1 MRQNIVVLGATG
13 KVGGE
18 FLRQVA
24 QFDVPELGIHE
35 NPTVV
40 VGLGDSKHIAIRP
53 GGFPLEVLD
62 QFTATRARVRDV
74 TGAQEYPAEG
84 LRAVPD
90 MMEKLGYGEDVVYVD
105 ATGVKEAARDLHLA
119 IIRNTRAKIVT
130 ANKNPIGLYDY
141 DIYKELTQD
150 PTRYQYSATAMA
162 GLGAVPWLS
171 ERHTIQDRI
180 HGIRASLSGTVG
192 FITDALKRGENL
204 SAAIRTARMEGY
216 TEPDFR
222 DDLNGV
228 DVARKLTILGR
239 EAGIPI
245 NFEDIALEP
254 FLPQEY
260 LQMSDPEECLYRIER
275 ELDAIMAARYAEAQR
290 RGLTFKY
297 LASLENDR
305 DGPPVLKVGLVEV
318 PFESAFGSLHGT
330 DNRIEVVT
338 DQYSQKRPYKLEGPG
353 AGLDITASVLRRD
366 LLHMQDHVKRF

>member
-1 MRQNIVVLGATG
+1 MRQNIIVLGATG

-18 FLRQVA
+18 LLRQVA
-24 QFDVPELGIHE
+24 KYDVPELGIHE

-62 QFTATRARVRDV
+62 QFTAMRARVRDV
-74 TGAQEYPAEG
+74 TGAQEYPEEG
-84 LRAVPD
+84 LKAVPD
-90 MMEKLGYGEDVVYVD
+90 IMEKLGYSEDIVYVD
-105 ATGVKEAARDLHLA
+105 VTGTKEPARDLHLA
-119 IIRNTRAKIVT
+119 IMRNTRAKIVT

-150 PTRYQYSATAMA
+150 PTRYQYSATVMA

-180 HGIRASLSGTVG
+180 HEIRASLSGTVG
-192 FITDALKRGENL
+192 FITDALKREEKL
-204 SAAIRTARMEGY
+204 SAAIRTARQEGY

-239 EAGIPI
+239 EAGLPI
-245 NFEDIALEP
+245 HFEDIALEP

-275 ELDAIMAARYAEAQR
+275 ELDAVMAARYEIAR
-290 RGLTFKY
+290 DRGLTFKY
-297 LASLENDR
+297 LASLDSDHGE
-305 DGPPVLKVGLVEV
+305 PVLKVGLVEV
-318 PFESAFGSLHGT
+318 PLESAFGNLRGT

-338 DQYSQKRPYKLEGPG
+338 DQYSQKRPFKLEGPG

-366 LLHMQDHVKRF
+366 LLHLQDHVKRF

>member
-1 MRQNIVVLGATG
+1 MRQNIVVFGATG

-18 FLRQVA
+18 LLRQVA
-24 QFDVPELGIHE
+24 QYDVPELGIHE

-40 VGLGDSKHIAIRP
+40 VGLGDSTHIAIQP
-53 GGFPLEVLD
+53 GGLPKEVLD
-62 QFTATRARVRDV
+62 EFVAMKARVLDI
-74 TGAQEYPAEG
+74 TGAQEYPEEG
-84 LRAVPD
+84 LKAVPD
-90 MMEKLGYGEDVVYVD
+90 IMEKLGYGEDIVYVD
-105 ATGVKEAARDLHLA
+105 ATGVKEAARDLHLR
-119 IIRNTRAKIVT
+119 IIQDTRAKIVT

-141 DIYKELTQD
+141 DIYRTLTRD

-180 HGIRASLSGTVG
+180 HEICASLSGTVG
-192 FITDALKRGENL
+192 FIADALKRGEKL
-204 SAAIRTARMEGY
+204 SAAIRTARQEGY

-239 EAGIPI
+239 EAGLPI
-245 NFEDIALEP
+245 HFEDIALEP
-254 FLPQEY
+254 FLPREY

-275 ELDAIMAARYAEAQR
+275 ELNAVMAARYAEAQR
-290 RGLTFKY
+290 RGITLKY
-297 LASLENDR
+297 LASLASDH
-305 DGPPVLKVGLVEV
+305 GKPVLKVGLVEV
-318 PFESAFGSLHGT
+318 PLDSAFGNLHGT

-338 DQYSQKRPYKLEGPG
+338 DQYSPKRPYKLEGPG

-366 LLHMQDHVKRF
+366 LLHLQDHVKRF